1 MRSESTMDVDLESP
15 PATGR
20 VRMVWLR
27 SAIFA
32 TSFIAF
38 FFVVVP
44 RWILAATGRPPTA
57 TGRPRVIEE
66 ILKELT

>member
-1 MRSESTMDVDLESP
+1 
-15 PATGR
+15 
-20 VRMVWLR
+20 MVWLR